1 MASFHNQGDGGK
13 DFRDA
18 IGLVK
23 TTDPL
28 SGATIVSIAAKRT
41 LKSSHTGAKIDFLK
55 GGEIY
60 QLRSDPQLQPL
71 RCSKTINTSNTWQ
84 IAVARLRKTNY
95 FNKNTNEKRVTP
107 EDHLK

>member
-1 MASFHNQGDGGK
+1 MYNQCDGGR

-18 IGLVK
+18 IGLIK

-28 SGATIVSIAAKRT
+28 SGAIIVSIAARAPKP
-41 LKSSHTGAKIDFLK
+41 LKSSHTGAKINFMK
-55 GGEIY
+55 GGEKY
-60 QLRSDPQLQPL
+60 GLRSDAQKQPL
-71 RCSKTINTSNTWQ
+71 RCSKTLVTENQWQ

-95 FNKNTNEKRVTP
+95 FNSNTNEKRVTP